1 MRIGN
6 LSPTRTV
13 REHRDNAILQGLRI
27 LLVAAL
33 MTGGLLALWLS
44 SGSGGPS
51 PEGMIVVAPPQT
63 LAREQV
69 AALPDPAARIQV
81 ADAQEFAPPAVSPPS
96 SALAPDAPAPVPEQ
110 SPMAQPQDAAAIG
123 EPSLPPALD
132 MSVTGAVTKQAALP
146 EPAAPAP
153 ATVLVDLNTASL
165 EQLNSLKGAGALGR
179 AIVKGRP
186 YKSVDDL
193 VRKKVLRRQVYEKI
207 KDQVTVR

>member
-13 REHRDNAILQGLRI
+13 REHRDNPILQGLRI
-27 LLVAAL
+27 FLVAAL
-33 MTGGLLALWLS
+33 MAGGLLALWLS

-51 PEGMIVVAPPQT
+51 PEGMIVVAPPQI
-63 LAREQV
+63 LAREQG

-81 ADAQEFAPPAVSPPS
+81 ADAQEIALPAVSPPS
-96 SALAPDAPAPVPEQ
+96 SALAPDAPAPVSEQ
-110 SPMAQPQDAAAIG
+110 SSTAQPQDAAAIG
-123 EPSLPPALD
+123 EPSPPPALD

-146 EPAAPAP
+146 EPAAP

>member
-1 MRIGN
+1 M
-6 LSPTRTV
+6 
-13 REHRDNAILQGLRI
+13 A
-27 LLVAAL
+27 
-33 MTGGLLALWLS
+33 GGLLALWLS
-44 SGSGGPS
+44 SGSGGP
-51 PEGMIVVAPPQT
+51 PAEGMVVVAPPQT
-63 LAREQV
+63 LAREQL

-81 ADAQEFAPPAVSPPS
+81 ADAQEFAPPSVSTPPGAPS
-96 SALAPDAPAPVPEQ
+96 PDAPAPVPEQ
-110 SPMAQPQDAAAIG
+110 SSTAQPQDAAAIG
-123 EPSLPPALD
+123 EPSPPPALD

-153 ATVLVDLNTASL
+153 ATVPVDLNTASL

-193 VRKKVLRRQVYEKI
+193 VRKKVLRRPVYEKI